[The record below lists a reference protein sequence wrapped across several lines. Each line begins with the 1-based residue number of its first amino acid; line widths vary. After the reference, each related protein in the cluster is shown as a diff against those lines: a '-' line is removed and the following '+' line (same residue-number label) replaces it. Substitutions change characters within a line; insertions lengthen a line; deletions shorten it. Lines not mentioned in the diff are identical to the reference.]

1 MSCLSV
7 IRVLVAQY
15 FQLVDPRRLS
25 LPPKD
30 TLIRADVQET
40 IYQQMFNEAAIWPI
54 PPVSYRVRVLKMLL
68 SAIEDSISNPD
79 EDV

>member
-1 MSCLSV
+1 M

-30 TLIRADVQET
+30 ALVRADIQEA
-40 IYQQMFNEAAIWPI
+40 IFKQMFNEISIWPI
-54 PPVSYRVRVLKMLL
+54 PPIPYRIRVLKMLL
-68 SAIEDSISNPD
+68 LAIEDSISNPD

>member
-1 MSCLSV
+1 MSCLSA
-7 IRVLVAQY
+7 IRVLLAQY
-15 FQLVDPRRLS
+15 FQLVDPRHLS

-30 TLIRADVQET
+30 TLIRSDVQHT
-40 IYQQMFNEAAIWPI
+40 IYQQMFNETAIWPI
-54 PPVSYRVRVLKMLL
+54 PPVPYRIRVLKMLL